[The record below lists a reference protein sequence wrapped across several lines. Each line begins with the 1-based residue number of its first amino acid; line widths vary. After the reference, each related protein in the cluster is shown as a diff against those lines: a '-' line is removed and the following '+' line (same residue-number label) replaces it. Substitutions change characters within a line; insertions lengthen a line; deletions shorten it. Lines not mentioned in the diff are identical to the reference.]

1 MRLGKEIES
10 IGVIG
15 LPSDTASVA
24 DGGAVAS
31 NDDPKS
37 SKGLPLDVSA
47 SRQFTSWLREQGL
60 SLAFTTYQAG
70 MLFLVGI
77 QANGKL
83 SMFRRALPRC
93 MGMAI
98 NGDSLFVSSL
108 YQVWRFE
115 NIVERGKL
123 QNGFDRSYAP
133 QASYVTGDVDIHD
146 MAVSTKGRLIFINT
160 LFSCIAALSETHS
173 FLPLWMPPFVSKL
186 AAEDRCHLNGLAM
199 RNGRPAFVTTISEGD
214 VADGW
219 RDNRRDGGCV
229 IDVASN
235 EVVLRGLSMPHSP
248 RWYRDRLFLHNSGTG
263 DFGWVD
269 LETRKFRPI
278 CFLPGYLR
286 GLDFVG
292 DFAVIGLSKPRKNR
306 EFNGLALQDRLAE
319 KKATARCAIAVVD
332 LRSGDAVH
340 WLRMDGAVEEL
351 YDVAVLPGCQ
361 RPMAIG
367 FQTDEIRRVL
377 HLPRPLEVVH
387 PSEDGPHSNDRLNL

>member
-1 MRLGKEIES
+1 M
-10 IGVIG
+10 
-15 LPSDTASVA
+15 
-24 DGGAVAS
+24 
-31 NDDPKS
+31 
-37 SKGLPLDVSA
+37 
-47 SRQFTSWLREQGL
+47 
-60 SLAFTTYQAG
+60 
-70 MLFLVGI
+70 GI
-77 QANGKL
+77 
-83 SMFRRALPRC
+83 SF
-93 MGMAI
+93 AI
-98 NGDSLFVSSL
+98 L
-108 YQVWRFE
+108 
-115 NIVERGKL
+115 
-123 QNGFDRSYAP
+123 
-133 QASYVTGDVDIHD
+133 
-146 MAVSTKGRLIFINT
+146 
-160 LFSCIAALSETHS
+160 
-173 FLPLWMPPFVSKL
+173 
-186 AAEDRCHLNGLAM
+186 
-199 RNGRPAFVTTISEGD
+199 
-214 VADGW
+214 
-219 RDNRRDGGCV
+219 

-248 RWYRDRLFLHNSGTG
+248 RWYRDRLFLHNSGAG

-278 CFLPGYLR
+278 SFLPGYLR

-306 EFNGLALQDRLAE
+306 EFNGLALKDRLAE

-377 HLPRPLEVVH
+377 HLPRPFEVAH